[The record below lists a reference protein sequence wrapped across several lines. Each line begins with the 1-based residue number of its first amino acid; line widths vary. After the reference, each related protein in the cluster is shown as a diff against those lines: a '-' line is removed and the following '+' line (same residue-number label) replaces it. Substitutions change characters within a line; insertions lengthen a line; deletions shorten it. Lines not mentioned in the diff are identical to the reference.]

1 MMNTSRTRA
10 LRLCH
15 QTLRTCI
22 RVNDLLPSLHEQAG
36 GFLTEVESTRVK
48 CKEFIE
54 KVDEL
59 IDILVNKEN
68 RDFDYFCIVLEKEG
82 YAKDANK
89 LRELAGIGKQRHDG

>member
-1 MMNTSRTRA
+1 MNTSRRRA
-10 LRLCH
+10 LRQCH
-15 QTLRTCI
+15 PDLRTCI
-22 RVNDLLPSLHEQAG
+22 RVNDLLPRLHVYAG
-36 GFLTEVESTRVK
+36 GFLNDVENARVK
-48 CKEFIE
+48 GKEIIE